1 MRLLIQRVSHAKVEV
16 GSQTVGSIG
25 NGALVFLGVAHS
37 DTSKESA
44 YLATKLI
51 HLRMFHDENQKM
63 NRSLLDIRGGVLIVS
78 QFTLY
83 ADCNEGRRPS
93 FTQAATPALAETIY
107 THFVEEVR
115 KTGLFVETGIFGENM
130 QVSLLNDGP
139 VTFIVDSK

>member
-16 GSQTVGSIG
+16 GNRMVGSIG
-25 NGALVFLGVAHS
+25 TGALVFLGVAHS
-37 DTSKESA
+37 DTTNESS
-44 YLATKLI
+44 YLATKLV

-63 NRSLLDIRGGVLIVS
+63 NRSLLDIQGSVLIVS

-93 FTQAATPALAETIY
+93 FTQAAPPALAEAIY
-107 THFVEEVR
+107 SHFVEEVR
-115 KTGLFVETGIFGENM
+115 KTGLLVETGMFGENM

-139 VTFIVDSK
+139 VTFIIDSK